1 MLLSALSNP
10 TSLEYITVFFVVVST
25 DPIATATCSCA
36 NLLHRVST
44 TDGILLSNM
53 RTFYSNNMDCHWS
66 ISSTVMLQLVFLH
79 FKTQPNDFL
88 TVYDGGSS
96 SSPVIGRFSGSSLP
110 APVTS
115 FSGQLYLRFTS
126 DSSGS
131 HYGFLANY
139 QGAFLLINIQ
149 LNPDFSNLQGKQ
161 MYSKNPVVR
170 KIWG

>member
-1 MLLSALSNP
+1 VLLSALFSP
-10 TSLEYITVFFVVVST
+10 TSLEYITVFFAIVST
-25 DPIATATCSCA
+25 EPLVTATCSCA
-36 NLLHRVST
+36 NLLHRVSS

-53 RTFYSNNMDCHWS
+53 GTFYSDNMDCHWN
-66 ISSTVMLQLVFLH
+66 ISSTVMLKLVFLH
-79 FKTQPNDFL
+79 FKTQSTDFL

-96 SSPVIGRFSGSSLP
+96 SYPVIGRFSGFSLP

-126 DSSGS
+126 DSSGR

-149 LNPDFSNLQGKQ
+149 LNPDFSSLQGKQ
-161 MYSKNPVVR
+161 MSIR
-170 KIWG
+170 KIR